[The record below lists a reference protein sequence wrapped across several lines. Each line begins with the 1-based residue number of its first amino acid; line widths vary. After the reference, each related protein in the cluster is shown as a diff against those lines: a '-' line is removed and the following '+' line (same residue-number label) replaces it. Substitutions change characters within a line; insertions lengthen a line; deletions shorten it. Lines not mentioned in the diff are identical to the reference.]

1 MSEVNTNPKGNHP
14 RRKLSAFA
22 LAKTDHSVHAQI
34 GVDDVQALRPDWSER
49 EVQAFL
55 REHGDAIGTEMA
67 MAGAVMLAV
76 LIGGSGQD
84 VN

>member
-1 MSEVNTNPKGNHP
+1 MSETNTEGKGP
-14 RRKLSAFA
+14 RRPISAFA
-22 LAKTDHSVHAQI
+22 LAKTDYSVHAQI
-34 GVDDVQALRPDWSER
+34 GTDDVRALRPGWSER

-55 REHGDAIGTEMA
+55 REHGHAIGEEMA
-67 MAGAVMLAV
+67 MAGATMLAA

>member
-1 MSEVNTNPKGNHP
+1 MSESNTNAKGNHP

-22 LAKTDHSVHAQI
+22 LAKTDFSVHAAI
-34 GVDDVQALRPDWSER
+34 GMDDVQALRPDWSDR

-67 MAGAVMLAV
+67 MAGAVLLAV
-76 LIGGSGQD
+76 LTDGSGKD

>member
-1 MSEVNTNPKGNHP
+1 MSNANTDAKANRP
-14 RRKLSAFA
+14 RRKVSAFA
-22 LAKTDHSVHAQI
+22 LAKTDFSVHAQI
-34 GVDDVQALRPDWSER
+34 GTDDVQALRPDWSER

-55 REHGDAIGTEMA
+55 REHGHAIGEEMA
-67 MAGAVMLAV
+67 MAGALVLAA

>member
-1 MSEVNTNPKGNHP
+1 MSESNINAKGNHP

-22 LAKTDHSVHAQI
+22 LAKTDYSIHARV
-34 GVDDVQALRPDWSER
+34 GTDDVQALRPDWSEQ

-55 REHGDAIGTEMA
+55 RQHGHAIGEEMA
-67 MAGAVMLAV
+67 MAGADMLAA
-76 LIGGSGQD
+76 LIGGSDGN

>member
-1 MSEVNTNPKGNHP
+1 MSESNIDAKGNRP

-22 LAKTDHSVHAQI
+22 LAKTDYSVHARI
-34 GVDDVQALRPDWSER
+34 GIDDVQALRPDWSER

-55 REHGDAIGTEMA
+55 RDHGDAIETEMA
-67 MAGAVMLAV
+67 MAGEVMLAV
-76 LIGGSGQD
+76 LIEGSGKD

>member
-1 MSEVNTNPKGNHP
+1 MSNANTDAKANRP

-22 LAKTDHSVHAQI
+22 LAKTDFSVHAQI
-34 GVDDVQALRPDWSER
+34 GTDDVQALRPDWSER

-55 REHGDAIGTEMA
+55 REHGHAIGEEMA
-67 MAGAVMLAV
+67 MAGALVLAA

>member
-1 MSEVNTNPKGNHP
+1 MNETNAGEKGNHP

-22 LAKTDHSVHAQI
+22 LAKTDYSVHAHI
-34 GVDDVQALRPDWSER
+34 GIDDVQALRPDWSEG

-55 REHGDAIGTEMA
+55 RHHGDAIGTEMA

-76 LIGGSGQD
+76 LIEGSGKD

>member
-1 MSEVNTNPKGNHP
+1 MSEINTGGKGNRP
-14 RRKLSAFA
+14 RRPISAFA
-22 LAKTDHSVHAQI
+22 LAKTDFSVHAQI

-55 REHGDAIGTEMA
+55 RQHGVAIGEEMA
-67 MAGAVMLAV
+67 MAGAALLAA
-76 LIGGSGQD
+76 LIGGSNGD

>member
-1 MSEVNTNPKGNHP
+1 MSDTNTNGRGNRP
-14 RRKLSAFA
+14 RRPISAFA
-22 LAKTDHSVHAQI
+22 LAKTDYSVHAQI

-55 REHGDAIGTEMA
+55 REHGNAIGEEMA
-67 MAGAVMLAV
+67 MAGAVMLAA
-76 LIGGSGQD
+76 LIGGNDGD

>member
-1 MSEVNTNPKGNHP
+1 MSETNTDAKANRP

-22 LAKTDHSVHAQI
+22 LAKTDYSVHARI
-34 GVDDVQALRPDWSER
+34 GIDDVQALRPDWSER

-55 REHGDAIGTEMA
+55 RDHGDAIETEMA
-67 MAGAVMLAV
+67 MAGEVMLAV
-76 LIGGSGQD
+76 LIEGSGKD

>member
-1 MSEVNTNPKGNHP
+1 MSDANTDTKANRPH
-14 RRKLSAFA
+14 RKVSAFA
-22 LAKTDHSVHAQI
+22 LAKTDFSVHAQI
-34 GVDDVQALRPDWSER
+34 GADDVQALRPDWSER

-55 REHGDAIGTEMA
+55 REHGHAIGEEMA
-67 MAGAVMLAV
+67 MAGALALAA